1 MELWDTLGQERH
13 SSLVSSYYKNAS
25 GVILVYDVTSMESF
39 LNIKS
44 WLIELEEHFVRAGS
58 GGPDQEDQAF
68 LLVGNKSDEDMQRVV
83 RKERGMELAEKYGL
97 AFIETSAM
105 SGKNVT
111 SCFNILANSK
121 N

>member
-1 MELWDTLGQERH
+1 M
-13 SSLVSSYYKNAS
+13 
-25 GVILVYDVTSMESF
+25 
-39 LNIKS
+39 
-44 WLIELEEHFVRAGS
+44 
-58 GGPDQEDQAF
+58 
-68 LLVGNKSDEDMQRVV
+68 GNKSDEDMQRVV